1 MVYYRIDNSAYPDVR
16 QLPSMDLHGA
26 PNERASFYAPRHAGS
41 RWNSVPVPSDRPG
54 QQRAQSLVDRVAAF
68 LAQVAS
74 GPSQPKAKVF
84 PDVPPQPQVNPQA
97 VRRAAQADSAPV
109 LTCVPAQ
116 AHGGDI
122 PGLSDKRNGAKPLN
136 IWSGFRQGPGGNC
149 ATVAT
154 IKAAMHTFGQSPTDI
169 YREVRRLDGGYRV
182 TMRDNYTLTLT
193 DRELAVASRASQFIG
208 PDKGM
213 LKDAHFLFAVS
224 AKRAHEENNDTTAG
238 ESFDAG
244 VESLNDGEDEEKPGE
259 GFLRLG
265 LIHYMKNVSVRELAE
280 GHVGVSNRRGHSV
293 AVINGL
299 EEIWG
304 RPGAEPRRGEA
315 VALKR
320 TPCCQGLA
328 SLGANDQVIKDKR

>member
-1 MVYYRIDNSAYPDVR
+1 MMYYRIDNIAYPGVR
-16 QLPSMDLHGA
+16 QLPGMDLQDA
-26 PNERASFYAPRHAGS
+26 SQERAPFNAPRHAGS
-41 RWNSVPVPSDRPG
+41 QSSPVLVLSTRPG
-54 QQRAQSLVDRVAAF
+54 HPRAESLEGRVAAF
-68 LAQVAS
+68 LARLAS
-74 GPSQPKAKVF
+74 VPSQQKAKASA
-84 PDVPPQPQVNPQA
+84 DVPPQPQVNAPE
-97 VRRAAQADSAPV
+97 VTRAATAVSPPLAASE
-109 LTCVPAQ
+109 PA
-116 AHGGDI
+116 GSRRGYI
-122 PGLSDKRNGAKPLN
+122 PGLSNKRNGAKPLN

-154 IKAAMHTFGQSPTDI
+154 IKAAMHKFGQSPTDI

-224 AKRAHEENNDTTAG
+224 AKRAHEENNDSTAG
-238 ESFDAG
+238 ESFEAG

-265 LIHYMKNVSVRELAE
+265 LSHYMENVSVRELAE
-280 GHVGVSNRRGHSV
+280 GRLGVSNRGDHSV
-293 AVINGL
+293 AVINGR

-304 RPGAEPRRGEA
+304 RPGAAPRRGDA

-320 TPCCQGLA
+320 TPCCQRLA
-328 SLGANDQVIKDKR
+328 NARRQMIGQ

>member
-1 MVYYRIDNSAYPDVR
+1 MVYYRIDNSVYPGAR
-16 QLPSMDLHGA
+16 QLPGMDLPDA
-26 PNERASFYAPRHAGS
+26 PNERASSCAPRPVGS
-41 RWNSVPVPSDRPG
+41 RSNLVRVLSDRPG
-54 QQRAQSLVDRVAAF
+54 RQRADSLGGRLAAF
-68 LAQVAS
+68 LAQLAS
-74 GPSQPKAKVF
+74 GPARQRARVSPGA
-84 PDVPPQPQVNPQA
+84 PSQPQVNPQV
-97 VRRAAQADSAPV
+97 VRRATPAAPAV
-109 LTCVPAQ
+109 SEPAVG
-116 AHGGDI
+116 HKECI
-122 PGLSDKRNGAKPLN
+122 PGLSDKRNGTKPLN

-154 IKAAMHTFGQSPTDI
+154 IKAAMHKFGQSPTDI

-193 DRELAVASRASQFIG
+193 DRELAVATRASQFIG

-238 ESFDAG
+238 ESFEAG
-244 VESLNDGEDEEKPGE
+244 VDSLNDGEDEETLGE

-280 GHVGVSNRRGHSV
+280 GRLGVSNRQGHSV
-293 AVINGL
+293 AVINGR
-299 EEIWG
+299 EEMWG
-304 RPGAEPRRGEA
+304 RPGTVPRQGEA

-328 SLGANDQVIKDKR
+328 SPGANNQAIKDKR